1 MTIHEATL
9 TSKGQITVPVELR
22 TRLGLKDGDRI
33 EFFTDADG
41 KVWLRRRDRSPTAFI
56 DDFVKPT
63 RTARRVS
70 DDELIAAAVLQKDN
84 RSKSRRRFK

>member
-22 TRLGLKDGDRI
+22 AMLGLKDGDKI
-33 EFFTDADG
+33 EFFSDADG

-56 DDFVKPT
+56 DDFAKPK

-70 DDELIAAAVLQKDN
+70 DDELIAAAIHEKDN
-84 RSKSRRRFK
+84 RSKARRRSK